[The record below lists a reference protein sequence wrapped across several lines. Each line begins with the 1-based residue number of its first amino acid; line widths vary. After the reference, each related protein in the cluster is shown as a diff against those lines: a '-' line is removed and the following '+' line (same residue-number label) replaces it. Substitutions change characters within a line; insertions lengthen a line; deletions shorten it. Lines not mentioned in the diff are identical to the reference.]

1 MNKLILSISAM
12 AILTIGQFSHAD
24 HQTKNQTQINTTLN
38 KIITLAEQGE
48 QMNLK
53 KTAQIFNEPD
63 LFSTAVFKGSDYN
76 STVRNHYVFKQKD
89 SPLKEVNYAVELDMD
104 AGFSKVE
111 GSVEF
116 EFKKEQCPTI
126 ADYEKATGTK
136 AMATQIPTSPSLITG
151 RGGSYTAHFISTKQG
166 KSLMVVACRVSIGSE
181 AKLS

>member
-111 GSVEF
+111 GLVEF
-116 EFKKEQCPTI
+116 EFKKR
-126 ADYEKATGTK
+126 
-136 AMATQIPTSPSLITG
+136 AMSNHRRL
-151 RGGSYTAHFISTKQG
+151 
-166 KSLMVVACRVSIGSE
+166 
-181 AKLS
+181 